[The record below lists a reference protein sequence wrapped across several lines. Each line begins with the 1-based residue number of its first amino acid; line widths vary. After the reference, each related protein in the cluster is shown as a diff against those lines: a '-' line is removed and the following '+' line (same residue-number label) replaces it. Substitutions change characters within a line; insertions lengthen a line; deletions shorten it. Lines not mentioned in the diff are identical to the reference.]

1 MRCFVT
7 GATGRLGS
15 VLVKAL
21 LDRHHFVTALVT
33 DENERM
39 KLPKGAE
46 AIVGDI
52 TDRAAVEKGVGE
64 CQVVFHLAALVSYT
78 ASWEQLE
85 RVNIKGTR
93 TVADACSK
101 HKTRLIYV
109 STTGVYGKR
118 LAEMPAN
125 EKTPTNPT
133 DLYGK
138 SKLEAERIVGSY
150 FGTFPYMIFRPAV
163 IYGPPFF
170 DVYAR
175 VLKKIE
181 NGSMQVL
188 GDGKNVIPFVHSDDV
203 VEALMLGA
211 RSELP
216 AGTFVLAGNS
226 TMTQEA
232 IYRFAAEALGVEFKP
247 GHTSPGVAKALISL
261 TSLVKKSGIS
271 DEDVNVLSSH
281 RIFDT
286 NRAEK
291 ILGWKPGTNLMEG
304 IRQMVEMYNERKSR
318 IAKIQE
324 MRKLKEQGQKPQR
337 PVASGK
343 PGESDDHMGEINGN
357 VKQD

>member
-21 LDRHHFVTALVT
+21 LDRHHFVTALVM
-33 DENERM
+33 DENERA
-39 KLPKGAE
+39 KLPNGAE
-46 AIVGDI
+46 AVIGDI
-52 TDRAAVEKGVGE
+52 TDRAAVEKGVSD

-78 ASWEQLE
+78 SSWEELE
-85 RVNIKGTR
+85 RVNIKGTQ
-93 TVADACSK
+93 TVADACAK
-101 HKTRLIYV
+101 FKTRLIHV
-109 STTGVYGKR
+109 STTGVYGKK
-118 LAEMPAN
+118 LAEIPAS
-125 EKTPTNPT
+125 EKTPTTPT

-175 VLKKIE
+175 VLKRIE

-188 GDGKNVIPFVHSDDV
+188 GDGKNVIPFVHCDDV
-203 VEALMLGA
+203 VEALILGA

-216 AGTFVLAGNS
+216 AGTFVLAENH

-232 IYRFAAEALGVEFKP
+232 IYKFAAEALGVPFKP
-247 GHTSPGVAKALISL
+247 GHTNPGVAKALISL
-261 TSLVKKSGIS
+261 TSFVKKSSINE
-271 DEDVNVLSSH
+271 EDINVLSSN

-304 IRQMVEMYNERKSR
+304 IRQMVEMYKERKNK
-318 IAKIQE
+318 IANMQE
-324 MRKLKEQGQKPQR
+324 MRKLREQGQKPQR
-337 PVASGK
+337 PVDSN
-343 PGESDDHMGEINGN
+343 DHIGEINGN
-357 VKQD
+357 VEQDREVHQ

>member
-15 VLVKAL
+15 VLVKTL

-33 DENERM
+33 NESERAN
-39 KLPKGAE
+39 LPNGAE

-52 TDRAAVEKGVGE
+52 NNNAAVEKGVSE

-78 ASWEQLE
+78 AGWEQLE
-85 RVNIKGTR
+85 RVNVRGTR
-93 TVADACSK
+93 TIADACAK
-101 HKTRLIYV
+101 HKTRLIHV

-118 LAEMPAN
+118 LAEIPAS

-133 DLYGK
+133 DQYGK
-138 SKLEAERIVGSY
+138 SKLEAERVVGSY

-170 DVYAR
+170 DIYAK
-175 VLKKIE
+175 VLRKIE

-188 GDGKNVIPFVHSDDV
+188 GDGKNVIPFVHTDDV
-203 VEALMLGA
+203 IEALVLGA

-247 GHTSPGVAKALISL
+247 RYVSPAVAKGLISL
-261 TSLVKKSGIS
+261 TSFVKKSSIS
-271 DEDVNVLSSH
+271 DEDINVLSSH

-286 NRAEK
+286 TRAEK
-291 ILGWKPGTNLMEG
+291 ILGWKPGVNLMTG
-304 IRQMVEMYNERKSR
+304 IRQMVEMYKDKKDR
-318 IAKIQE
+318 IAKIQNVK
-324 MRKLKEQGQKPQR
+324 RLRGGKQQ
-337 PVASGK
+337 ASNAQNEG
-343 PGESDDHMGEINGN
+343 GTDGN
-357 VKQD
+357 VK

>member
-15 VLVKAL
+15 VLVKTL
-21 LDRHHFVTALVT
+21 LDRHHFVTALVM
-33 DENERM
+33 DENERA

-52 TDRAAVEKGVGE
+52 NDNAAVEKGVSE
-64 CQVVFHLAALVSYT
+64 VQVVFHLAALVSYT
-78 ASWEQLE
+78 ATWEQLE
-85 RVNIKGTR
+85 KVNIKGTR

-101 HKTRLIYV
+101 YKTRLIYV
-109 STTGVYGKR
+109 STTGVYGKK
-118 LAEMPAN
+118 LAEIPAS

-133 DLYGK
+133 DPYGK
-138 SKLEAERIVGSY
+138 SKLEAERIIGSY

-175 VLKKIE
+175 VLKRIE
-181 NGSMQVL
+181 NGSMQLL
-188 GDGKNVIPFVHSDDV
+188 GDGKNVVPFVHSDDV
-203 VEALMLGA
+203 VEALILGA

-216 AGTFVLAGNS
+216 AGTFVLANNS

-232 IYRFAAEALGVEFKP
+232 IYKFSAEALGVQFKP
-247 GHTSPGVAKALISL
+247 GHSSPGVAKALISL
-261 TSLVKKSGIS
+261 TSLVKKSSIS
-271 DEDVNVLSSH
+271 EEDINVLSSH

-286 NRAEK
+286 NRAER
-291 ILGWKPGTNLMEG
+291 ILGWKPGVNLMEG
-304 IRQMVEMYNERKSR
+304 IRQMVEMYTERKNK

-324 MRKLKEQGQKPQR
+324 MRKLRGQGQKPQR
-337 PVASGK
+337 PVTLGK
-343 PGESDDHMGEINGN
+343 PEGSDDHIGETHGN
-357 VKQD
+357 VE